1 MLMSEDGESRAR
13 GCPRTADLWGLAFA
27 AMRQQKVRTT
37 LTLVGIIVGTFAL
50 AMSLAVGRGVDRA
63 IVGVFRKDDSLRKI
77 WVFPFYKE
85 IADNIPA
92 DRREPKGGMSDAKR
106 ERLRKAIR
114 RSSNMVRQRVPLDE
128 SALGRIAGLDHV
140 TSALPLVQMR
150 GDLRATFDGH
160 GEEVSAASVMP
171 DTSFFADRLIA
182 GRLFAPGDG
191 KVAIVHE
198 YLLYRWGLIS
208 DAEVESVLG
217 RKFRMEMRSE
227 GPDTVNPVWLL
238 RIGNRDVDERQVR
251 ALDSAMR
258 RLARIARFLPL
269 PADERQV
276 LREMF
281 DRISATSTKRTGKP
295 IVGEFM
301 IVGVLRERAEKDA
314 EPTTI
319 GEWGLGGEDILLPVA
334 AAKDFVLRAGDV
346 RDAEFGGAVVTVD
359 DDREVKGVADRIKSM
374 GFGEN
379 SLADVIAVVR
389 LNVLLISTATAF
401 IAVVA
406 LVVAAIGI
414 TNTMIMSVLQRMR
427 EIGIMKAVGARDGD
441 IRFLFVVEGT
451 LMGLVGSG
459 LGMTLSLLASF
470 PADRITRSIL
480 EPQTPP
486 ALRGILDASLLAFP
500 LWLILGVPALVC
512 AITTLAA
519 WYPASRAARVDPVTS
534 LRHE

>member
-1 MLMSEDGESRAR
+1 MSEAGESR
-13 GCPRTADLWGLAFA
+13 GQGYPRTADLWGLAFA

-37 LTLVGIIVGTFAL
+37 LTLVGIVVGTFAL
-50 AMSLAVGRGVDRA
+50 AMSLAVGRGIDRA
-63 IVGVFRKDDSLRKI
+63 IVALFQKDNRLRKI
-77 WVFPFYKE
+77 WVFPFYQD
-85 IADNIPA
+85 IADNLPA
-92 DRREPKGGMSDAKR
+92 DRREPTGTMSDAKR

-114 RSSNMVRQRVPLDE
+114 RSAHMVRQRVTLNQPALD
-128 SALGRIAGLDHV
+128 RFAGLDHV
-140 TSALPLVQMR
+140 TSALPIIHLS
-150 GDLRATFDGH
+150 GDLRATLDGKS
-160 GEEVSAASVMP
+160 EEISAASVMP
-171 DTSFFADRLIA
+171 DSRFFADRLIA
-182 GRLFAPGDG
+182 GRIFAPSDG

-217 RKFRMEMRSE
+217 RKFRMEMRRE
-227 GPDTVNPVWLL
+227 APDTVHPDWIL
-238 RIGNRDVDERQVR
+238 RMGNRDIDERQVR
-251 ALDSAMR
+251 ALDSALR

-281 DRISATSTKRTGKP
+281 ERISATSTIQPAKT
-295 IVGEFM
+295 IAEEFT

-314 EPTTI
+314 EPSMF
-319 GEWGLGGEDILLPVA
+319 GEWGMGSEDILLPVRA
-334 AAKDFVLRAGDV
+334 ARDFVLRIP
-346 RDAEFGGAVVTVD
+346 DADEVGFDGAVVTVD
-359 DDREVKGVADRIKSM
+359 EDIQVKGVADRIKAT

-379 SLADVIAVVR
+379 SLADFIAVVR

-406 LVVAAIGI
+406 LIVAAIGI
-414 TNTMIMSVLQRMR
+414 TNTMIMSVLERMR
-427 EIGIMKAVGARDGD
+427 EIGVMKAVGARDGD

-459 LGMTLSLLASF
+459 LGMALSLLSSI
-470 PADRITRSIL
+470 PADRIARSIL

-486 ALRGILDASLLAFP
+486 ALQGLLDAPLLAFP
-500 LWLILGVPALVC
+500 HWLVLGVPALVC
-512 AITTLAA
+512 TITTLAA